1 MTTADVAPRPAT
13 PPRELRGAPDV
24 PLWRN
29 PTAALLVVTVGLV
42 ATGTVGHLQGWLPIA
57 GTIVLNS
64 VGMYLGFTV
73 LHEAVHRT
81 GHRNKAVNDA
91 MGWIPGLLLYF
102 TLPMFRTCHSKH
114 HANTND
120 PENDPDHAVSRQPA
134 WLRVWWLFT
143 TIFNYRR
150 LWYGRRWWRSRREL
164 AVQVVADVLLVF
176 GFVWV
181 GVAGPTSAYAVI
193 HVIPVVIAGMF
204 LFYTFDFLPHY
215 PFDSTERYRDTRI
228 QPGRLRH
235 AILLGQNYHLV
246 HHLWVTIPWY
256 RYRDVFHLLEDDLV
270 AQGARI
276 D

>member
-1 MTTADVAPRPAT
+1 MTTADVAPRPVN

-29 PTAALLVVTVGLV
+29 PTAGLLLVTLGLV
-42 ATGTVGHLQGWLPIA
+42 TAGTVGYVQGWLPA
-57 GTIVLNS
+57 WGTVLVNAT
-64 VGMYLGFTV
+64 GMYLGFTV

-81 GHRNKAVNDA
+81 GHRSKAINDA
-91 MGWIPGLLLYF
+91 MGWAPGLLLFF

-120 PENDPDHAVSRQPA
+120 PANDPDHSVSKQPA
-134 WLRVWWLFT
+134 WLRVWWLFFT
-143 TIFNYRR
+143 VFNYRR
-150 LWYGRRWWRSRREL
+150 LYYGRRWWRSGREL
-164 AVQVVADVLLVF
+164 AVQAVADLALAS

-181 GVAGPTSAYAVI
+181 VAAGPTSTWAVV
-193 HVIPVVIAGMF
+193 HVIPVVLAGMF
-204 LFYTFDFLPHY
+204 LFYTFDYLPHY
-215 PFDSTERYRDTRI
+215 PFDSGERYHDTRI

-235 AILLGQNYHLV
+235 AILLGQNYHLI

-256 RYRDVFHLLEDDLV
+256 RYRDVFDLLEDDLV